1 MCMHSYLSVPCT
13 SARHFTRMLCFQV
26 ALFADRKIWKTN
38 LLLCIGYICLLPLF
52 CACFGKLQMHHLLP
66 KTFREREYV
75 TAARPRGHAQVL
87 RPAHS
92 CHSRTNVETLSSL
105 LPVRMSW
112 ATSLP
117 SLPHRY
123 TALGGSIFHVVFYVT
138 FDCRHMIY
146 SAHLSRHFQVRQRSI
161 SAQLSFKGSLCY

>member
-1 MCMHSYLSVPCT
+1 MGTFVCCHCSVHASASY
-13 SARHFTRMLCFQV
+13 
-26 ALFADRKIWKTN
+26 K
-38 LLLCIGYICLLPLF
+38 CIIF
-52 CACFGKLQMHHLLP
+52 LP
-66 KTFREREYV
+66 KTFREREHV

-87 RPAHS
+87 RPAHP

-105 LPVRMSW
+105 TQVRMSC
-112 ATSLP
+112 ATLLP

-146 SAHLSRHFQVRQRSI
+146 SAHLSRHFQVRQSSI
-161 SAQLSFKGSLCY
+161 SAQFSNKGSLFYEQCGVWGVCGGDVNRRRLIQRPVH